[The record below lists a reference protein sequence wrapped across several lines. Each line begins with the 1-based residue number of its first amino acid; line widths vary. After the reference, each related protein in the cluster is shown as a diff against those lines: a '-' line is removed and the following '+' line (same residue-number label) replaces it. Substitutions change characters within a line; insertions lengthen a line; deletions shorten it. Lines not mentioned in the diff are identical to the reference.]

1 MGRQYVENEHKQWFY
16 MVGAHV
22 NRNTKCIIVGHVPYN
37 LAPRMSAFFMR
48 DINKLY
54 AEITGAK
61 VNWGTGYGVMR
72 ASLLTCDLAVE
83 LLMNIN

>member
-1 MGRQYVENEHKQWFY
+1 M
-16 MVGAHV
+16 

-48 DINKLY
+48 DMNKVY

-61 VNWGTGYGVMR
+61 SKLGN
-72 ASLLTCDLAVE
+72 
-83 LLMNIN
+83 